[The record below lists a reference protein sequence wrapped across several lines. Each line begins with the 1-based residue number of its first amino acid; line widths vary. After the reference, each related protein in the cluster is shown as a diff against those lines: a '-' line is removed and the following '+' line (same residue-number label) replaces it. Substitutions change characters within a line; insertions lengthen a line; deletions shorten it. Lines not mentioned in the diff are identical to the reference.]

1 MAFGFF
7 KKQAVADI
15 IFTNGRIYTQNPDQ
29 PWAEAVAVAD
39 GEIMAVGDAAEIME
53 DYEGDDT
60 EIVDLEGGVMT
71 PGLIDSEGHPVM
83 KSFENLSF
91 FMESYWDLQRCIE
104 EFSHYAKKVPDQKTA
119 FAYGYNEK
127 LLMGLDPGETIKI
140 LDKVSEERPVAALS
154 ASGIHLWLNSR
165 AVQIVRE
172 TAEEEEVE
180 QINLSYILGVLMPV
194 DPDELLEEVLN
205 RADEYCKAGFT
216 GVFDCGAPDYFLT
229 LYQGELINMYQED
242 LYKQRFYGSLL
253 VNRNVEPKSLA
264 AKLMQNR
271 TNCAELNYIIN
282 FNTLKLV
289 VDRTGSQE
297 AGIAAEAISE
307 LVMAAAERNFNVHA
321 DAVDES
327 AAAEVMKAFDEVRSA
342 GYKKNVLVLASDH
355 QLSEKEKQEFLSVED
370 IITTPSTLGHR
381 DGYSAI
387 EGAET
392 MEEALDRLTVQAAE
406 TLGAGEKLGSIEIG
420 KYADFTIFNEDPFKC
435 KVTDFG
441 NLDVAMTV
449 ISGTIVYDSEED
461 DSRSWYELLSQQQ
474 Y

>member
-15 IFTNGRIYTQNPDQ
+15 IFTNGRIFTQNPDQ

-83 KSFENLSF
+83 KSFENLCF
-91 FMESYWDLQRCIE
+91 FMEPSWDLQRCVE
-104 EFSHYAKKVPDQKTA
+104 EFSHYVRENPSQKTA
-119 FAYGYNEK
+119 FAYGYNER

-154 ASGIHLWLNSR
+154 ASGIHLWLNTR
-165 AVQIVRE
+165 AVQVVRE

-205 RADEYCKAGFT
+205 RAGEYCKAGFT
-216 GVFDCGAPDYFLT
+216 GVFDGGAPDYFLT

-253 VNRNVEPKSLA
+253 VNRNVDVKSLA

-271 TNCAELNYIIN
+271 TNCAELNNIIN

-289 VDRTGSQE
+289 VDRTGSEE
-297 AGIAAEAISE
+297 AGIAAEAIPG
-307 LVMAAAERNFNVHA
+307 LVMAATERNFNVHA
-321 DAVDES
+321 EAVGEG
-327 AAAEVMKAFDEVRSA
+327 AAAEIMKAFDDVRSA
-342 GYKKNVLVLASDH
+342 GYKKNVMVLASDH
-355 QLSEKEKQEFLSVED
+355 QLSEREKQEFLSIED
-370 IITTPSTLGHR
+370 IITMPSTRGYS
-381 DGYSAI
+381 DGYTAI

-392 MEEALDRLTVQAAE
+392 MKEAIDRLTIQAAE
-406 TLGAGEKLGSIEIG
+406 ILGVDDKLGSIEAG
-420 KYADFTIFNEDPFKC
+420 KYADFTIFNEDPFEC

-441 NLDVAMTV
+441 NIDIAMTV
-449 ISGTIVYDSEED
+449 ISGNIVYDSEED